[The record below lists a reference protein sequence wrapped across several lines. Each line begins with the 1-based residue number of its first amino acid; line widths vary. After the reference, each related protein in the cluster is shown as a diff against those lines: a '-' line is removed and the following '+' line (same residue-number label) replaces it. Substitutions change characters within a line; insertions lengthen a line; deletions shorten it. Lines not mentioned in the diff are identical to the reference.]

1 MASQGDGQMILSQSV
16 TKNNSGALATK
27 QSSASGPKT
36 GKLSIRD
43 VSVVYDPEG
52 AHVVAVKNCSIEI
65 PAGEFCVV
73 VGPSGCGKTTLLNA
87 IAGFHGVTAGEIYLD
102 DKLLCSP
109 EKTTD
114 PGADRIVVFQNGA
127 LFPWSTVLENVIYG
141 PVVQGKM
148 TRPEAMEA
156 GHEMLL
162 QMGLSGISRSYPSEI
177 SGGMCRRVEIARAM
191 MNDPAVLLLDEPFR
205 AMDALTKTVIQKY
218 LLDVYDA
225 SNKTVFFITHDLEE
239 AIFLASR
246 VIVVTTRPARIK
258 KEINIDLPRPRDFR
272 VLSSSRYREL
282 KEEVIEAVHE
292 EAQKAFEAGERE
304 RA

>member
-1 MASQGDGQMILSQSV
+1 MILSQSV
-16 TKNNSGALATK
+16 TGNTGGALALKPGT
-27 QSSASGPKT
+27 SSEPTA
-36 GKLSIRD
+36 GKISIRD
-43 VSVVYDPEG
+43 VGIIYDPEG
-52 AHVVAVKNCSIEI
+52 VHVVAVENCSIEI
-65 PAGEFCVV
+65 PAGEFCVI

-87 IAGFHGVTAGEIYLD
+87 IAGFHGVTSGEIYLD
-102 DKLLCSP
+102 DELLCSP

-127 LFPWSTVLENVIYG
+127 LFPWNTVLDNVIYG

-148 TRPEAMEA
+148 TRPEAREA

-162 QMGLSGISRSYPSEI
+162 QMGLSGISHSYPSEI
-177 SGGMCRRVEIARAM
+177 SSGMRRRVEIARAM
-191 MNDPAVLLLDEPFR
+191 MNDPKVLLLDEPFR
-205 AMDALTKTVIQKY
+205 AMDALTKTVVQKY

-239 AIFLASR
+239 AIFLGTR
-246 VIVVTTRPARIK
+246 VLVMTTRPGQIK
-258 KEINIDLPRPRDFR
+258 KVIQVDIPRPRDFR
-272 VLSSSRYREL
+272 VLSSEIYRDL

-292 EAQKAFEAGERE
+292 EAKKAFEAGERE